1 MAVCGKLCIFAGEFK
16 RRRDVK
22 YIGIILLIA
31 LAWGCKEKKQA
42 PFRYFTNY
50 QRTFNDMNPRHL
62 QAAKACGIEPIT
74 SEEDMEEKLDEIE
87 EIESCRF
94 YTVDKL
100 THSLPYL
107 VPKAE
112 ELLKDIGRNFR
123 DSLDSKGLP
132 SRKVIV
138 TSVLRTAATVKD
150 LRKSN
155 INASANSAH
164 VYGTTFDIAYA
175 RYDGGKEGE
184 RDKLKTVLAEVL
196 RDLRDAGRCYVRYE
210 YKQGC
215 FHITV
220 R

>member
-1 MAVCGKLCIFAGEFK
+1 MGHCAYHFE
-16 RRRDVK
+16 
-22 YIGIILLIA
+22 
-31 LAWGCKEKKQA
+31 
-42 PFRYFTNY
+42 
-50 QRTFNDMNPRHL
+50 M
-62 QAAKACGIEPIT
+62 
-74 SEEDMEEKLDEIE
+74 E

-94 YTVDKL
+94 YEVDEL

-107 VPKAE
+107 VPRAA
-112 ELLKDIGRNFR
+112 ELLEDIGRNFR
-123 DSLDSKGLP
+123 DSLDSKDLP
-132 SRKVIV
+132 SRKIIV
-138 TSVLRTAATVKD
+138 TSVLRTAGTVKE

-175 RYDGGKEGE
+175 RYAGAKEGE

-196 RDLRDAGRCYVRYE
+196 RDLRQEKRCYVRYE

-215 FHITV
+215 FHVTV

>member
-1 MAVCGKLCIFAGEFK
+1 M
-16 RRRDVK
+16 K
-22 YIGIILLIA
+22 YIWIVLLA
-31 LAWGCKEKKQA
+31 GLVLGCQEKKKGA
-42 PFRYFTNY
+42 FRYFTNY

-62 QAAKACGIEPIT
+62 QAAKEWGIAPIT
-74 SEEDMEEKLDEIE
+74 SKEDMEKKLGEME

-94 YTVDKL
+94 YEVDEL

-107 VPKAE
+107 VPRAA
-112 ELLKDIGRNFR
+112 ELLEDIGRNFR
-123 DSLDSKGLP
+123 DSLDSKDLP
-132 SRKVIV
+132 SRKIIV
-138 TSVLRTAATVKD
+138 TSVLRTAGTVKE

-175 RYDGGKEGE
+175 RYAGAKEGE

-196 RDLRDAGRCYVRYE
+196 RDLRQEKRCYVRYE

-215 FHITV
+215 FHVTV